1 MSEPRILE
9 GLGSIAE
16 RYDAFILDQWGVLH
30 NGRAPYPGVIDA
42 LRTLREHG
50 KKICLL
56 TNSGRRARM
65 NRERLTEMGFP
76 PESYDGLITSGEAA
90 WMGLRDRKDP
100 RLHDM
105 GRHAVLITRD
115 NDLEVIQDLG
125 LTLTSDPAQADF
137 VYLAGVDSPPKT
149 LDDYEPILVQ
159 ASELGLP
166 MICSNPDRIAV
177 SADGLLIAPG
187 TIAARYEE
195 LGGKVYYFGKPNRPI
210 YEACLEVLDG
220 VDPARILCVGD
231 SLEHDIAGAANM
243 GMDSC
248 FVMQGIHADHFP
260 EDLPADRLAVRV
272 RELAERYETNPVY
285 AIHRTNW

>member
-16 RYDAFILDQWGVLH
+16 QYDAFILDQWGVLH
-30 NGRAPYPGVIDA
+30 NGKAPYPGVVDA
-42 LRTLREHG
+42 LRTMREGG

-65 NRERLTEMGFP
+65 NRERLDEMGFP
-76 PESYDGLITSGEAA
+76 PDSYDGLITSGEAA
-90 WMGLRDRKDP
+90 WLGLRGRKDP
-100 RLHDM
+100 RLHDL
-105 GRHAVLITRD
+105 GHRAVLITRD
-115 NDLEVIQDLG
+115 NDFEVVEDLG

-149 LDDYEPILVQ
+149 LDDYAPLL
-159 ASELGLP
+159 ASAQELGLP

-187 TIAARYEE
+187 TIAAHYEE
-195 LGGKVYYFGKPNRPI
+195 LGGRVYYFGKPNRPI
-210 YEACLEVLDG
+210 YEACLEVLAG

-231 SLEHDIAGAANM
+231 SLEHDIAGAVGM

-272 RELAERYETNPVY
+272 RELAERYETSPLY
-285 AIHRTNW
+285 AIHRTTW